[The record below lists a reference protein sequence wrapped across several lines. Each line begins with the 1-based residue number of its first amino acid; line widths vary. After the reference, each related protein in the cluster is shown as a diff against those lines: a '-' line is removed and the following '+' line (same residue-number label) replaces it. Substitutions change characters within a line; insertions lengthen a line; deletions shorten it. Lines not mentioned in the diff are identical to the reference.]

1 MRPEVRSKLPVLD
14 LEVGDTWS
22 YGIQSDPRKVANV
35 RAAIRHRAAFEA
47 AAITAAAEEEEDHER
62 QDEHEHERE
71 QRPQQRVARGPGA
84 AVGGGAGAVLAA
96 AGGEPFNWWSNFSRC
111 LLKGF
116 EHT

>member
-47 AAITAAAEEEEDHER
+47 AAITAAAEEEDHER
-62 QDEHEHERE
+62 QDEHEHEHE

-84 AVGGGAGAVLAA
+84 AVGGGAEAVLAA
-96 AGGEPFNWWSNFSRC
+96 AATRA
-111 LLKGF
+111 
-116 EHT
+116 